1 MWSMQ
6 TAIATS
12 TMLGTEEMRRPP
24 RGSGA
29 PLVNSYGTKDGRYV
43 HLCMDQQH
51 YWASFCDGVGRPEWK
66 DDPRIAT
73 HEAREAN
80 SDYCVSLIEALIA
93 ERTLAEWNEVLSA
106 QRGPFD
112 PVQKT
117 GELAAD
123 PQVVANG
130 YMAEVVDEVGRTVSL
145 VGAPIQFDGAPYATR
160 PAPGFGE
167 HTDEL
172 LLEAGYTMDQ
182 VIQLK
187 VDGAIH

>member
-1 MWSMQ
+1 M
-6 TAIATS
+6 
-12 TMLGTEEMRRPP
+12 E
-24 RGSGA
+24 
-29 PLVNSYGTKDGRYV
+29 
-43 HLCMDQQH
+43 QQH
-51 YWASFCDGVGRPEWK
+51 YWPSFCDGVGRPEWK
-66 DDPRIAT
+66 DDPLIAT

-80 SDYCVSLIEALIA
+80 SDYCVSLIESLIA

-130 YMAEVVDEVGRTVSL
+130 YMADVVDEVGRTVSL
-145 VGAPIQFDGAPYATR
+145 VGPPIQFDGVPYATR

-172 LLEAGYTMDQ
+172 LLEAGYDMDQ
-182 VIQLK
+182 IIQLK
-187 VDGAIH
+187 IDGAIH